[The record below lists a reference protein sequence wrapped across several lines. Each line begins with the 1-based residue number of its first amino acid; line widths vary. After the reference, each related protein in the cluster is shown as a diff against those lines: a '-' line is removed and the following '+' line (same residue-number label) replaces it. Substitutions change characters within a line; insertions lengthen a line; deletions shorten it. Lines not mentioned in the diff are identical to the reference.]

1 MSRSLLPLWP
11 HLRTEVP
18 LDENV
23 RESEQF
29 SQMNTIHHQFVNMII
44 IIKTLLEEMG
54 RIIISDLSYIRREEM
69 KTVLDIL
76 ESFLVP
82 LFDHHSTDVWKRR
95 DKKTLRISIE
105 KIRYKIHEARDK
117 YNFARSIERQSYNEA
132 KIYKLINDLCGT
144 IFQTINFIVEPKLKT
159 TEAGRIEMLTPL
171 KQLTSIE
178 TVLLLHPALTK
189 CSEKF
194 LSSKFSLVYTRIHQI
209 QTGKL

>member
-1 MSRSLLPLWP
+1 MSRSWP
-11 HLRTEVP
+11 HLRTDVP
-18 LDENV
+18 SDETLRGN
-23 RESEQF
+23 EQF
-29 SQMNTIHHQFVNMII
+29 AQMNTIHHQFVNMVI

-54 RIIISDLSYIRREEM
+54 RIIISGLSYIRREEM

-76 ESFLVP
+76 ESLLVP

-95 DKKTLRISIE
+95 DKKALRISIE

-117 YNFARSIERQSYNEA
+117 YNFVRSLERQSYNET

-144 IFQTINFIVEPKLKT
+144 IFQTINLIVEPNLVAI
-159 TEAGRIEMLTPL
+159 EANHIEMLTPL

-189 CSEKF
+189 CSERF
-194 LSSKFSLVYTRIHQI
+194 LSSKFIPVYTRIHQI
-209 QTGKL
+209 QTGKP